1 MRKAI
6 QYPNKPI
13 NHIINEQKTSNDY
26 RPLFT
31 QMSQKKDM
39 LRVFFQVQN
48 QTKISKVICVCQSF
62 FQSPGLLHRTFLPK
76 P

>member
-13 NHIINEQKTSNDY
+13 NHIIDEQKTSNDY
-26 RPLFT
+26 KPLFM

-39 LRVFFQVQN
+39 LRVFFQV
-48 QTKISKVICVCQSF
+48 
-62 FQSPGLLHRTFLPK
+62 
-76 P
+76 